1 MSFQNPI
8 QLAIL
13 TPPVR
18 IKSDL
23 DPSAGRKVNGK
34 MVPWMAVPWRGVSG
48 LLPLQ
53 SRISGN
59 ADSLNVLKSL

>member
-13 TPPVR
+13 TPPVT
-18 IKSDL
+18 KSDL

-34 MVPWMAVPWRGVSG
+34 MVPWTAVPWRGVSG

-53 SRISGN
+53 SQISGN
-59 ADSLNVLKSL
+59 ANSLNVLKSL

>member
-13 TPPVR
+13 TPPAT
-18 IKSDL
+18 KSDL
-23 DPSAGRKVNGK
+23 DPSAGRKVDGK
-34 MVPWMAVPWRGVSG
+34 IVPWTAVPRRGVSG

-53 SRISGN
+53 SQVSGN
-59 ADSLNVLKSL
+59 ADSPDVLKSP